1 MSPPISTTPHTLRS
15 NWLALYR
22 HYLALAPYPEKLKT
36 FLGELYRPPACHAT
50 AGRNPSTCQTDPGVT
65 LQRMVERMES
75 KMALL
80 EGAFDNQ
87 LAKLK
92 EMKLKNS
99 ALTTSKQDAVK
110 ARRDVMVE
118 NQRLRAIQ
126 KELEECNV
134 FLMSQVKSLD
144 RVNARRTID
153 RRNQTMEN
161 QTQRIGLQAAEIA
174 ELKRINNELEER
186 LANVSK
192 KLESDKK
199 RLRDKVCYYKKKSM
213 ASQKP
218 TCSAGMGLE
227 EELDSLRNTNAELRD
242 QMGAIMANSEI
253 SSFESGRYTDEVRLV
268 CYELLSCGVGSAN
281 LGHVIRTVLKLWQ
294 ALTLAGFLNQP

>member
-1 MSPPISTTPHTLRS
+1 
-15 NWLALYR
+15 
-22 HYLALAPYPEKLKT
+22 
-36 FLGELYRPPACHAT
+36 
-50 AGRNPSTCQTDPGVT
+50 
-65 LQRMVERMES
+65 
-75 KMALL
+75 MALL

-153 RRNQTMEN
+153 RRNQTIEN
-161 QTQRIGLQAAEIA
+161 HTQRIGLQAAEIA

-199 RLRDKVCYYKKKSM
+199 RLRDKSLLL
-213 ASQKP
+213 QKGEYGEP
-218 TCSAGMGLE
+218 ETYM
-227 EELDSLRNTNAELRD
+227 
-242 QMGAIMANSEI
+242 
-253 SSFESGRYTDEVRLV
+253 
-268 CYELLSCGVGSAN
+268 
-281 LGHVIRTVLKLWQ
+281 
-294 ALTLAGFLNQP
+294 